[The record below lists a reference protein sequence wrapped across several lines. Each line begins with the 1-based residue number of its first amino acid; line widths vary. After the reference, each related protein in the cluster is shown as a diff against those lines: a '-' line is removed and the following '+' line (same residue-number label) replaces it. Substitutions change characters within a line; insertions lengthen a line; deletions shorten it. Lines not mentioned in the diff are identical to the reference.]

1 MRDRNALDTAEDI
14 KRRIHRGVL
23 AYLEETFEQHHDS
36 EIQAYINALMHEVEK
51 LNPES
56 KYK

>member
-23 AYLEETFEQHHDS
+23 AYLEETFEQQHEA
-36 EIQAYINALMHEVEK
+36 EIQSYVNALMHEIEK
-51 LNPES
+51 LDPEN
-56 KYK
+56 KYG